1 MKFKKLQLLIASL
14 LSVFLTS
21 SKTISNKEIM
31 DIPEKPIWI
40 YIGTQTDTENKETK
54 SKGIY
59 IYEMNPA
66 TGALKYVATSSPII
80 NPTYLAIHPNKKWLY
95 AVSETEKGKLYAFSV
110 DNQKGKMTEINTVSS
125 QGDYP
130 CYISI
135 DESGEFVM
143 TANYGSGSVSVYP
156 IDKDGSLKEAI
167 SVVKHEG
174 KGPHT
179 RQEGPHAHMIRTNP
193 YNKLIYA
200 VDLGIDKV
208 ISYNLNPNASGFN
221 KSNEYIAKPGS
232 GPRHIDFHKN
242 GKWAYVVTELT
253 GTIEACNVDENTGAL
268 SRFQEITTLQENET
282 QYPGSADIHISPS
295 GKFLYA
301 SNRGEINN
309 IAMFSINQENGNL
322 TIIGHQSVKGHT
334 PRNFVIDP
342 SGKFLLVANQDSDNI
357 VTFKI
362 DPNTGKLID
371 TGIESKVPSPMCLKF
386 F

>member
-1 MKFKKLQLLIASL
+1 M
-14 LSVFLTS
+14 S
-21 SKTISNKEIM
+21 SNTISKKEIM
-31 DIPEKPIWI
+31 NIPEKPIWI
-40 YIGTQTDTENKETK
+40 YIGTERQAKVGENK

-66 TGALKYVATSSPII
+66 TGALKYVANSPQIV

-95 AVSETEKGKLYAFSV
+95 AVSETENGKLCAFSIDSRKGKIYE
-110 DNQKGKMTEINTVSS
+110 TNTVSS

-130 CYISI
+130 CFISI

-143 TANYGSGSVSVYP
+143 TANYGSGTVAVYP
-156 IDKDGSLKEAI
+156 IDKDGSLKKAT
-167 SVVKHEG
+167 SVIKHEG
-174 KGPHT
+174 KGPHS
-179 RQEGPHAHMIRTNP
+179 RQEGPHAHMIRPNP

-208 ISYNLNPNASGFN
+208 ICYNLDPNMASLSKN
-221 KSNEYIAKPGS
+221 NEYNAKPGA

-242 GKWAYVVTELT
+242 GKWAYIITELT

-268 SRFQEITTLQENET
+268 SSFPEISTLQDNET
-282 QYPGSADIHISPS
+282 RYPGSADIHITPS

-309 IAMFSINQENGNL
+309 IAMYSIDQENANL
-322 TIIGHQSVKGHT
+322 RLIGHQPVKGLT

-362 DPNTGKLID
+362 DSNTGKLID
-371 TGIESKVPSPMCLKF
+371 TGIETKVPAPMCLKF